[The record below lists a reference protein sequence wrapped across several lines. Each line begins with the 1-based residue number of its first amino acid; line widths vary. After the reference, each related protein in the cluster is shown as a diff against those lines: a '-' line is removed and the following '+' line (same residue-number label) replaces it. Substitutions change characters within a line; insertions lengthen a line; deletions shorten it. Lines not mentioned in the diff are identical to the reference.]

1 MTLQPADASFRA
13 ALIQM
18 RTGRDVAANLTASEA
33 LIRQAVEGGAQYV
46 QTPETTT
53 LMEMKRIP
61 LFEAT
66 QPEEGNEALA
76 HYQMLAKDLGIWL
89 HIGSMGIKL
98 SEEKIANRAYLI
110 DPAGD
115 VVARYDKIHM
125 FDVELPG
132 GERYRESKN
141 YQAGTQGVI
150 AELPWGKLGITICYD
165 MRFPA
170 LYRDLA
176 MAGADFLTM
185 PSAFTVKTGKA
196 HWEVL
201 LRARAIE
208 TGCYVLAAA
217 QGGTHENGRDTYGH
231 SMVVAP
237 WGEVIAEG
245 GSDPEVIFADIDR
258 AKVEK
263 ARALMPSLQHVR
275 PFYSVSNAAGPA
287 MRQAS

>member
-1 MTLQPADASFRA
+1 
-13 ALIQM
+13 
-18 RTGRDVAANLTASEA
+18 
-33 LIRQAVEGGAQYV
+33 
-46 QTPETTT
+46 
-53 LMEMKRIP
+53 MEMKRVP

-66 QPEEGNEALA
+66 QSEEGNEALA
-76 HYQMLAKDLGIWL
+76 HYQALAKDLGIWL
-89 HIGSMGIKL
+89 HIGSMGVKL
-98 SEEKIANRAYLI
+98 SDEKIANRAYLI
-110 DPAGD
+110 NPAGE
-115 VVARYDKIHM
+115 VAARYDKIHM

-141 YQAGTQGVI
+141 YQAGEQGVI
-150 AELPWGKLGITICYD
+150 AEMPWGNLGITICYD
-165 MRFPA
+165 MRFPG

-176 MAGADFLTM
+176 LAGADFLTM

-231 SMVVAP
+231 SLVVAP

-245 GSDPEVIFADIDR
+245 GTDPEVIFADIDR

-275 PFYSVSNAAGPA
+275 PFEIVLDRTSPA